1 MKKMRL
7 PLYIALGVTV
17 LGLILGSFLDLRI
30 SQGLGA
36 SASNG
41 FAIGVSAIAPTFGFA
56 AIAFIGGGFFA
67 LGMKPA
73 YRTLFRVL
81 FYIAAAGCLGMS
93 VYFAGKEYFGE
104 NGFAGKAPMIV
115 GYLIAL
121 VVLTGVSVGG
131 YFVLREVTHPYAWV
145 IYAIALGVAFIALVP
160 GVTLLKIIFHRPRYR
175 ALVLHEGIGFHGWW
189 KPCFSYKQ
197 LMAEYNLTSEEFKSF
212 PSGHSCEISLLF
224 LVPTFLPIVS
234 EKIRK
239 IQIPLFICAA
249 LLALLTMFCRIL
261 AAAHFLSDV
270 SVGAMLIIVFAIIAN
285 EIIIHNPKLSVEAE

>member
-17 LGLILGSFLDLRI
+17 IGLILGSFLDLQI

-41 FAIGVSAIAPTFGFA
+41 FAVGVSAIAPTFGFA

-67 LGMKPA
+67 LGMKPT
-73 YRTLFRVL
+73 YKTLFRVL

-93 VYFAGKEYFGE
+93 VYFAGKEYFGV
-104 NGFAGKAPMIV
+104 NGFSGKAPMIV

-131 YFVLREVTHPYAWV
+131 YFVLRDVTHPYAWV
-145 IYAIALGVAFIALVP
+145 IYVIALGVAFIALVP
-160 GVTLLKIIFHRPRYR
+160 GTTLLKAIFHRPRYR
-175 ALVLHEGIGFHGWW
+175 SLVLCEGIDFHAWW
-189 KPCFSYKQ
+189 KPCGNYKQ
-197 LMAEYNLTSEEFKSF
+197 LMAEYGLTSEEFKSF

-224 LVPTFLPIVS
+224 LVPTFLPVVS

-239 IQIPLFICAA
+239 IQIPLFIGAA
-249 LLALLTMFCRIL
+249 VLALLTMFCRIL
-261 AAAHFLSDV
+261 AGAHFLSDV
-270 SVGAMLIIVFAIIAN
+270 SVGAMLILVFAIIAN
-285 EIIIHNPKLSVEAE
+285 EVIIHNPKLSVEGE